1 MMRVN
6 DILHSCSHGHVAEAA
21 VVSIGGAFAND
32 VKSSAAARGQTVGE
46 FASQHVIQFSQDAG
60 ERDWRIVADRMQ
72 RADLAL
78 LAGLEALMTRM
89 MGGDVPPRSG
99 PTTRGGAAA

>member
-6 DILHSCSHGHVAEAA
+6 DVLHSCSHGHVAEAA

-32 VKSSAAARGQTVGE
+32 VRSYAAARGQTVGE
-46 FASQHVIQFSQDAG
+46 FASQHVLRFSREAS
-60 ERDWRIVADRMQ
+60 ERDWRIVAARMQ
-72 RADLAL
+72 KADLAL

-89 MGGDVPPRSG
+89 MSSDAQRPSG
-99 PTTRGGAAA
+99 SADHSRVAA